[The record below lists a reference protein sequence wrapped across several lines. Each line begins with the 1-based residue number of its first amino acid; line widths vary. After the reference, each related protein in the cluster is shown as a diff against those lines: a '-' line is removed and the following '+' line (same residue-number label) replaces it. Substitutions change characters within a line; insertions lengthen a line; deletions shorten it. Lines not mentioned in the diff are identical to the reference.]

1 MIMRISIC
9 VGLLLFFGSCISS
22 GEKLEP
28 KKTTFEYDLYHPS
41 EMSLLMNHMLL
52 VNDSIKKQIIA
63 GEIPKDFP
71 REFLAIDTAVMTDT
85 KFRTDIFEAYSKVLI
100 DNQKDL
106 FDTNVEV
113 PLVDKYNNTINTCL
127 ACHKTECVGPIPKIE
142 KLLIR

>member
-1 MIMRISIC
+1 MSMRILIC
-9 VGLLLFFGSCISS
+9 IGLILILGSCNSS
-22 GEKLEP
+22 GDNSESEK
-28 KKTTFEYDLYHPS
+28 FEYDLYHPS

-63 GEIPKDFP
+63 GEIPQDFP
-71 REFLAIDTAVMTDT
+71 KEFLAIDTAVMTDT
-85 KFRTDIFEAYSKVLI
+85 KFRTEIFDAYSKVLI

-106 FDTNVEV
+106 FDTDVAV